1 MSEHPQPRGAA
12 GRAVRAIVLGAML
25 GTVLALLARA
35 RDRRTRR
42 AAT

>member
-1 MSEHPQPRGAA
+1 MSEHPQPPGEA

-35 RDRRTRR
+35 RDRRAHR